1 MNKNAPGA
9 ADPALL
15 LLVPGQGRIGA
26 SEACLEIRFGSG
38 PSRVGPPEDGLK
50 VACTE
55 VPGVGTTSEQGL
67 QHPTHRPPGYPAVT
81 SQSLWVQ
88 LTSPAS
94 PLLA

>member
-1 MNKNAPGA
+1 MPQE
-9 ADPALL
+9 LL
-15 LLVPGQGRIGA
+15 TLPCFSWCPVRT
-26 SEACLEIRFGSG
+26 GSG
-38 PSRVGPPEDGLK
+38 LLKPAWRSGFAQGLAGVGAPEDGLK

-67 QHPTHRPPGYPAVT
+67 QHPTLRPPGYPAVT

-94 PLLA
+94 SLLA